1 MFIFPVYGSLNM
13 ACQKRRV
20 ENGNNISSDE
30 KLYLLCLS
38 SLSEDLWPSGA
49 EVQLQTKR
57 AAVFQTMAEGLLTWN
72 ALFHLQ
78 TYKPPWR
85 AGSLNSVKDRK
96 KTLNQQTEDCRRCS
110 ETRSTLCWHCSE
122 QTVAPH
128 TINLNT
134 PFFTAFFLTCQ
145 EKLVELIV
153 LKQLPWYNRG
163 WSHRWHISFNLFMS
177 WYDKSEEEE
186 SVFQSSWYSKS
197 TRRTINT
204 IFYLYFYLGLN
215 SR

>member
-38 SLSEDLWPSGA
+38 SLSEDLRPSGA

-85 AGSLNSVKDRK
+85 AGSLNSVKDGKKPWINKPRTAEDARK
-96 KTLNQQTEDCRRCS
+96 LGVHIV
-110 ETRSTLCWHCSE
+110 CWHCSE

-163 WSHRWHISFNLFMS
+163 WSHR
-177 WYDKSEEEE
+177 
-186 SVFQSSWYSKS
+186 
-197 TRRTINT
+197 
-204 IFYLYFYLGLN
+204 
-215 SR
+215 

>member
-38 SLSEDLWPSGA
+38 SLSEDLRPSGA

-110 ETRSTLCWHCSE
+110 ETRSTHCWQCSE
-122 QTVAPH
+122 QTVAPR

-134 PFFTAFFLTCQ
+134 PFFHSIFFNMSGEACGIDRIKNNCPGITEAGAIVNTFRLTCLCPDTTSLKRKNQ
-145 EKLVELIV
+145 CFSHPGTPKVRGEL
-153 LKQLPWYNRG
+153 
-163 WSHRWHISFNLFMS
+163 
-177 WYDKSEEEE
+177 
-186 SVFQSSWYSKS
+186 
-197 TRRTINT
+197 
-204 IFYLYFYLGLN
+204 
-215 SR
+215 